1 MNTKYT
7 VQLKK
12 KASKQLE
19 SLSKR
24 SIYLRLRKAIDAL
37 AENPRPSGCKKMK
50 TQQEQYRIR
59 VGEFRIIY
67 DVDDG
72 VRIIDIVK
80 LGDRKE
86 VYRD

>member
-7 VQLKK
+7 VQLQK

-19 SLSKR
+19 SLSRR

-37 AENPRPSGCKKMK
+37 AENPRPSGCKKMETK
-50 TQQEQYRIR
+50 KEQYRIR
-59 VGEFRIIY
+59 IGEFRIIY
-67 DVDDG
+67 DIDDS
-72 VRIIDIVK
+72 VRIVDIIK